1 MKSLIKKILQSLLG
15 FQTYLFVFSV
25 FTIKTLRW
33 NKNERDFLFFL
44 KMIPDGGLILDIGA
58 NIGIM
63 TFHLSKNL
71 NQSKILCF
79 EPIPANI
86 LTLKRI
92 QSFFQLNNVVVYD
105 LALGD
110 KQGEV
115 EMLMPVQ
122 KKVRMQGLSHVIHPS
137 IQDNHPGEK
146 FKVKVETLDG
156 LEVHKSFGLPV
167 NAIKMDVE
175 NFEFFVLKG
184 GEILIDRFRPLI
196 YTELWDNANR
206 ENCFQFIIGKRY
218 KIMVLEQGSLTSFVP
233 EHHKTQNFF
242 FLPEKN

>member
-44 KMIPDGGLILDIGA
+44 KLIPDGGLVLDIGA

-63 TFHLSKNL
+63 TYHLSKSL
-71 NQSKILCF
+71 KQSKILCF

-86 LTLKRI
+86 FTLKRI
-92 QSFFQLNNVVVYD
+92 QGFFQLENAVVYEF
-105 LALGD
+105 ALGD
-110 KQGEV
+110 KQEEV

-122 KKVRMQGLSHVIHPS
+122 KRVRMQGLSHVIHPT

-146 FKVKVETLDG
+146 FKVNIETLDG
-156 LEVHKSFGLPV
+156 LEVHKTFGLPV
-167 NAIKMDVE
+167 KAIKMDVE

-184 GEILIDRFRPLI
+184 GEKLIDRFHPLI
-196 YTELWDNANR
+196 YTELWDNTNR
-206 ENCFQFIIGKRY
+206 ENCFNFIVEKGY
-218 KIMVLEQGSLTSFVP
+218 KIMVLEQGSLTAFVP
-233 EHHKTQNFF
+233 ENHKTQNFF
-242 FLPEKN
+242 FLPEKD